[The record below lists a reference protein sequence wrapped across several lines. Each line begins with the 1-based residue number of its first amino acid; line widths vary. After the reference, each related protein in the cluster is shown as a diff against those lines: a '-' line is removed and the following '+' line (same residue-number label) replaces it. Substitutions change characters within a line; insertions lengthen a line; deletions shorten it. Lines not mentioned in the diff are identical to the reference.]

1 MDYVFHNILVL
12 HMRSVGRS
20 ERDKMKFQ
28 SLFGIILTITICA
41 GLSNHAQ
48 SQTWVCDV
56 EASVGFDS
64 SRGYSGL
71 TFSTNKTY
79 TIRNNINADDL
90 TQELQR
96 NHSVF
101 NSTVDWYSPAGLQQ
115 RGNSA
120 VVLCTKLTHQGF
132 SGGEV
137 TRITCENTGYY
148 GDKFEFNINT
158 GRFSHVFTGF
168 ELTGGGQSWVEVG
181 ECRRTM

>member
-1 MDYVFHNILVL
+1 
-12 HMRSVGRS
+12 
-20 ERDKMKFQ
+20 MKRQ
-28 SLFGIILTITICA
+28 SLSRTILAITICA
-41 GLSNHAQ
+41 SISSGAQ

-64 SRGYSGL
+64 SRGYLGL
-71 TFSTNKTY
+71 NFSTNKTY
-79 TIRNNINADDL
+79 TIRNNINAEEL

-101 NSTVDWYSPAGLQQ
+101 NSSVDWFSPASLQQ
-115 RGNSA
+115 RGNNA
-120 VVLCTKLTHQGF
+120 VVLCTRLTHQGF

-168 ELTGGGQSWVEVG
+168 ELLSEGQSWVEVG

>member
-1 MDYVFHNILVL
+1 
-12 HMRSVGRS
+12 
-20 ERDKMKFQ
+20 MKLQ
-28 SLFGIILTITICA
+28 SLFAIILSVAIWASI
-41 GLSNHAQ
+41 SSSAQ

-64 SRGYSGL
+64 NRGYSGL
-71 TFSTNKTY
+71 TFNANKTY
-79 TIRNNINADDL
+79 TIRNNISPEEL
-90 TQELQR
+90 TLELQR
-96 NHSVF
+96 THSVF
-101 NSTVDWYSPAGLQQ
+101 SSTVDWYSPASLQQ

-137 TRITCENTGYY
+137 TRITCENTGFY
-148 GDKFEFNINT
+148 GDKFEFNVNT

-168 ELTGGGQSWVEVG
+168 ELVSGGQSWVEVG

>member
-1 MDYVFHNILVL
+1 MMPKSLSGTILAV
-12 HMRSVGRS
+12 
-20 ERDKMKFQ
+20 
-28 SLFGIILTITICA
+28 TICTII
-41 GLSNHAQ
+41 SSSAQ

-64 SRGYSGL
+64 SRGYLGL
-71 TFSTNKTY
+71 NFSANKTY
-79 TIRNNINADDL
+79 TIRNNINADEL

-101 NSTVDWYSPAGLQQ
+101 NSSVDWFSPASLQQ
-115 RGNSA
+115 RGNNA
-120 VVLCTKLTHQGF
+120 VVLCTRLTHQGF

-137 TRITCENTGYY
+137 TRITCENTGFY
-148 GDKFEFNINT
+148 GDKFEFNLNT

-168 ELTGGGQSWVEVG
+168 ELISGGQSWVEVG